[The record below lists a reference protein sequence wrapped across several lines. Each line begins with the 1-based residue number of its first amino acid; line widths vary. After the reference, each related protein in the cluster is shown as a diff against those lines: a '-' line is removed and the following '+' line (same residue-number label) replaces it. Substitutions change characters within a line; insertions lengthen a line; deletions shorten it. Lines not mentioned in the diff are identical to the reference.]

1 MVSFYLSLGSNLGDR
16 LNYLSKAVMALKEHP
31 SIQMG
36 EYSSLYETD
45 PVGYTDQPAFLN
57 MVVGGKTSLSP
68 QELLLAVMEME
79 KELGRKREA
88 RWGPRTIDIDILAY
102 GQTQIDE
109 PNLQVPHPEM
119 PERAFVLIP
128 LAEIATHFPIPIG
141 NQMVTPIELLE
152 KVKDKSGVRKWKSID
167 WETEFE
173 LFEN

>member
-16 LNYLSKAVMALKEHP
+16 LQYLSKAIMALNDHP
-31 SIQMG
+31 AIQIS
-36 EYSSLYETD
+36 EYSSIYETD

-57 MVVGGKTSLSP
+57 MVVGGRTGLSP
-68 QELLLAVMEME
+68 HELLLAVMEME
-79 KELGRKREA
+79 KALGRKREI

-102 GQTQIDE
+102 GQLQIAE
-109 PNLQVPHPEM
+109 PDLEVPHPGM

-141 NQMVTPIELLE
+141 NQIITPIDLLE

-167 WETEFE
+167 WETESE
-173 LFEN
+173 LSEN